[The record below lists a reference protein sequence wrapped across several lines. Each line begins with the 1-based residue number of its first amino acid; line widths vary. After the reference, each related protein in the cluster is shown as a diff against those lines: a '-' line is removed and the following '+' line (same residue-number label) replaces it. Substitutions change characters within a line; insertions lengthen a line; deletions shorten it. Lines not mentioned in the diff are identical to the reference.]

1 MRIESVKG
9 FDLRGEDAQ
18 DVALVDH
25 SDFIEA
31 WPKGRVLV
39 VVEIVPDEDT
49 VAEKIVER
57 VREHARTI
65 NAVEVADCWLCR
77 ELHGGDPDDVRH
89 VPHEKRATLC
99 DGCAAMVNAFQ
110 GEPPG
115 EKIALRCVFLRCG
128 HTWQTDR
135 ARWETGL
142 DDNCCP
148 ECEDPNPVEITRRE
162 WKQEADAEH
171 EAHQDALRKRLREG
185 L

>member
-18 DVALVDH
+18 DVALSDH
-25 SDFIEA
+25 DDFFEA

-39 VVEIVPDEDT
+39 VVEIVP
-49 VAEKIVER
+49 
-57 VREHARTI
+57 
-65 NAVEVADCWLCR
+65 
-77 ELHGGDPDDVRH
+77 
-89 VPHEKRATLC
+89 

-128 HTWQTDR
+128 HTWKTDR

-142 DDNCCP
+142 DDNYCP
-148 ECEDPNPVEITRRE
+148 ACEDPNPVEITRTE